1 MSEQNQAMKDELLK
15 LLEPAA
21 NGDVS
26 ISTAISLKRIA
37 DKLAKEPAKAP
48 PGIIHRKVS

>member
-15 LLEPAA
+15 LLEENAH
-21 NGDVS
+21 GDVS

-37 DKLAKEPAKAP
+37 DRLNAEPAKAP
-48 PGIIHRKVS
+48 PGIVHRGI

>member
-1 MSEQNQAMKDELLK
+1 MIEKVQHVPIDEDELLK
-15 LLEPAA
+15 LLEPDA

-37 DKLAKEPAKAP
+37 DRLDTDSKTP
-48 PGIIHRKVS
+48 PKILHR